1 MSNTIIVYYFT
12 PSEDFLGRLA
22 GLSLPL
28 KALSLTEGTEDTV
41 YNYLD

>member
-22 GLSLPL
+22 GLST
-28 KALSLTEGTEDTV
+28 AAEGLVIDRRDRR
-41 YNYLD
+41 YRL